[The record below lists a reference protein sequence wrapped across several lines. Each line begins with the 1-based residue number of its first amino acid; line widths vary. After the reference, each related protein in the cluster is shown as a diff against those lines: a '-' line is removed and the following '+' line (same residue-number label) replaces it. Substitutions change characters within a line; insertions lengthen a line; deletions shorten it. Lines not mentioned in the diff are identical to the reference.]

1 MKIKPCPFCGGE
13 AQVNERY
20 RSGTANRKM
29 YWISCSAC
37 GISQQHDNTSG
48 YRYQSKAIDRWNRRK
63 PLEDIVEQLEKQ
75 KTEEADNSLK
85 LSLLGERE
93 RAREH
98 SYGAL
103 CLNDAIEIVK
113 GGAE

>member
-1 MKIKPCPFCGGE
+1 MSKELKLCPFCGGE

-48 YRYQSKAIDRWNRRK
+48 YRYQSKAIDRWNRREPIDK
-63 PLEDIVEQLEKQ
+63 IVEKLKERKQ
-75 KTEEADNSLK
+75 EEGNVTLTKIAYNTAI
-85 LSLLGERE
+85 E
-93 RAREH
+93 
-98 SYGAL
+98 
-103 CLNDAIEIVK
+103 DAIEIVK
-113 GGAE
+113 GGAV